1 MINIQVYKYV
11 MILGDI
17 TPKWVMMSEVC
28 LDTAPIC
35 QSANVS
41 CRSCWKRGLRAWSSK
56 TCTDWALV

>member
-1 MINIQVYKYV
+1 
-11 MILGDI
+11 
-17 TPKWVMMSEVC
+17 MSEVC

-56 TCTDWALV
+56 TCTDWALVTHREIV